1 MQVPAYSPR
10 AVRQRALLNAKLSY
24 ADGQISIPCTVTQI
38 SDTGAKVSLEES
50 VSLPDRVR
58 IEIFQRGV
66 DSQAR
71 RVWRR
76 GREAGFAFAGQEVAD
91 TAPTRAKPDRIRELE
106 DEITSLR
113 AVIADL
119 KTQLRGRSQSY

>member
-1 MQVPAYSPR
+1 MQVQAYSPR

-24 ADGQISIPCTVTQI
+24 ADGRISIPCTVTQI

-66 DSQAR
+66 DSLAR
-71 RVWRR
+71 LVWRR
-76 GREAGFAFAGQEVAD
+76 GREAGFAFAGQETAD
-91 TAPTRAKPDRIRELE
+91 TAPTRAKQDRIRELE

-119 KTQLRGRSQSY
+119 KTQLRGRSESY